1 MIESYP
7 DENDSVP
14 WYFNEGSAP
23 SVVSGGKFYLD
34 TSLREK
40 AMDSLS
46 KLWLCIESVISN
58 PPFVKGTDY
67 PLRFNYLRLQSGW
80 DSAGSVDSLA
90 QEARAKALEFLGF
103 LNWWTA
109 SVTHWDSPL
118 QSWMVDFIG
127 AFNLRSLKKRG
138 VFLDLVT
145 DWHHINI
152 AHLLAEEVPVYY
164 FWMEDHA
171 QYPSLTR
178 LSPYILQAY
187 YDACTALDR
196 TEVFAEEMMGYDDE
210 IATIRRHDE
219 FLQRRFPPDHTSSP
233 LFIDIPATAT
243 VYIVDFEGWARHPI
257 TDFVVVRDY
266 AEKFHFFIDLEMP
279 GGMVTIWR
287 WKPRVSDTGS
297 DQRAGTEGSGVSV
310 EAKPLVATIVY
321 QIHMANAST
330 EISLKPVKSMI

>member
-1 MIESYP
+1 MPAGEWITLNASAGKIPSTDVFQQALEDRALQLEESCARPTAWTWTKEPAWFSQRYHWDAWNVIESYP

-23 SVVSGGKFYLD
+23 SIVSGGKFYLD

-171 QYPSLTR
+171 QYPSLT
-178 LSPYILQAY
+178 
-187 YDACTALDR
+187 
-196 TEVFAEEMMGYDDE
+196 
-210 IATIRRHDE
+210 
-219 FLQRRFPPDHTSSP
+219 
-233 LFIDIPATAT
+233 
-243 VYIVDFEGWARHPI
+243 
-257 TDFVVVRDY
+257 
-266 AEKFHFFIDLEMP
+266 
-279 GGMVTIWR
+279 
-287 WKPRVSDTGS
+287 
-297 DQRAGTEGSGVSV
+297 
-310 EAKPLVATIVY
+310 
-321 QIHMANAST
+321 
-330 EISLKPVKSMI
+330 